1 METRKAI
8 SVEPLANQEK
18 PKAYRSPLWAHL
30 DEIHKWRMAQQ
41 TWEAIS
47 DKLCAQYGI
56 KVSLQCAQAFFQRAA
71 RKGFR
76 RPLGFGRERSS
87 SIAVEPVVT
96 AAQGPESIY
105 EEARKAIGIE
115 RQSSPKIIK
124 ADRPL

>member
-1 METRKAI
+1 MKSGKDI
-8 SVEPLANQEK
+8 SVKTRVDQDK

-47 DKLCAQYGI
+47 DKLFAQYGI
-56 KVSLQCAQAFFQRAA
+56 KVSLQCVQAFFQRAA
-71 RKGFR
+71 RRGFR

-87 SIAVEPVVT
+87 SIAVEPVTT

-105 EEARKAIGIE
+105 EEARKAIRTE
-115 RQSSPKIIK
+115 RQSRPKIVK

>member
-1 METRKAI
+1 MKSGKAI
-8 SVEPLANQEK
+8 SVKTSVDQDK

-47 DKLCAQYGI
+47 DKLFAQYGI
-56 KVSLQCAQAFFQRAA
+56 KVSLQCVQGFFQRAA
-71 RKGFR
+71 RRGFC

-87 SIAVEPVVT
+87 SIAVEPVAT
-96 AAQGPESIY
+96 SAQGPESIY
-105 EEARKAIGIE
+105 EEARKAIRIE

>member
-8 SVEPLANQEK
+8 SVEPLANQKK
-18 PKAYRSPLWAHL
+18 PKPYQSPLWAHL

-56 KVSLQCAQAFFQRAA
+56 KVSLQCVQAFFQRAA
-71 RKGFR
+71 RRGFR
-76 RPLGFGRERSS
+76 RPLGFERERSG
-87 SIAVEPVVT
+87 SIAVETVVT
-96 AAQGPESIY
+96 VAQGPESIY
-105 EEARKAIGIE
+105 EEARKALRIE
-115 RQSSPKIIK
+115 RQSRPKIIR

>member
-1 METRKAI
+1 MKSGKAI
-8 SVEPLANQEK
+8 SAGTPVNHEK

-47 DKLCAQYGI
+47 DKLFAQYGI
-56 KVSLQCAQAFFQRAA
+56 KVSLQCVQAFFRRAA
-71 RKGFR
+71 RRGFR
-76 RPLGFGRERSS
+76 RPIGFGRERSS
-87 SIAVEPVVT
+87 SITIETLAT

-105 EEARKAIGIE
+105 EEAHKAMRIE
-115 RQSSPKIIK
+115 RQSRPKIIR